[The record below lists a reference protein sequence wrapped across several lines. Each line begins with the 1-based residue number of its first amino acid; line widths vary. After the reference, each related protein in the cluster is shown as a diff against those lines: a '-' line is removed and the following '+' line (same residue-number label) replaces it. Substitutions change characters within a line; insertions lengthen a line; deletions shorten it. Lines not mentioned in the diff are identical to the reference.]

1 MKTLQW
7 SDAASAEELLR
18 QAQDEEV
25 VVIRDG
31 RPVAVVQPLDE
42 EELAWLMRE
51 RDPGFVASIAQA
63 RADIEAGKGVD
74 HDALK
79 KELGL

>member
-25 VVIRDG
+25 VVIRNG
-31 RPVAVVQPLDE
+31 RPIAVVQPLDE

-51 RDPGFVASIAQA
+51 RDPEFVASIAQA
-63 RADIEAGKGVD
+63 RADIEAGQGVG

-79 KELGL
+79 RELGL